1 MTTSPERRIHHQP
14 QRGLEELRD
23 CESVTDLTKQLVG
36 EEGDQIAIL
45 SLALRGSAGVSREIE
60 QQAKE
65 LAENG
70 YDVTLYVLESDMDAP
85 EGVDLRVLG
94 TPSNFY
100 LNKLYQLLYPANVPK
115 VHPVIRELRSF
126 DLLIAHRYP
135 LTCLAYFA
143 SRDGSV
149 PYVVW
154 HYHVPNPDAMPSIPQ
169 RVFMRAL
176 EYLEEESWIVKNA
189 DVACSISDSSR
200 EILEARSGVDS
211 LVIANDTENSRFE
224 DVEPDFDAIEENYGI
239 TSEDSLVLFVG
250 RLTATKNVLELV
262 SLFETVRDEIPNA
275 KLVVAGKP
283 TVDDY
288 YQELQREA
296 DEGVVF
302 TGFIPDEELVA
313 LYEYCDVYATC
324 SIREGRNLPPGE
336 AQVYGAK
343 VVGFNV
349 PGIRDIVSQGKL
361 AEPENYEQ
369 FTNHILSILTED
381 Q

>member
-1 MTTSPERRIHHQP
+1 MTTSPKGQIYHQP
-14 QRGLEELRD
+14 QRDLEGLRD
-23 CESVTDLTKQLVG
+23 CDSVTDLTEQLVG
-36 EEGDQIAIL
+36 KEGKQIAIL

-65 LAENG
+65 LAGNG

-85 EGVDLRVLG
+85 DGVDLRVLG

-100 LNKLYQLLYPANVPK
+100 LDKLHQILYPANIPAVL
-115 VHPVIRELRSF
+115 PVVRELRSF

-135 LTCLAYFA
+135 LTCLAYLA
-143 SRDGSV
+143 SRNGSV

-169 RVFMRAL
+169 RAFMRAL

-189 DVACSISDSSR
+189 DVACSISESSR
-200 EILEARSGVDS
+200 EILEAHSGVDS
-211 LVIANDTENSRFE
+211 LVIANDTENFRFE
-224 DVEPDFDAIEENYGI
+224 GVKPDFNAIEETYGI
-239 TSEDSLVLFVG
+239 TSDDPLVLFVG

-262 SLFETVRDEIPNA
+262 SLFETVRDEIPDA
-275 KLVVAGKP
+275 KLIVAGKP

-288 YQELQREA
+288 YRELKQEA
-296 DEGVVF
+296 NEGVVF

-336 AQVYGAK
+336 AQEHGAK
-343 VVGFNV
+343 VVGFDV
-349 PGIRDIVSQGKL
+349 PGIRDIVSQGSL
-361 AEPENYEQ
+361 VEPKNYEK
-369 FTNHILSILTED
+369 FAAAVTRHLRNA
-381 Q
+381 